1 MSREIS
7 DAIHLG
13 SLEVF
18 HSMGEVDTCIREAK
32 KALCEHNVKEALQK
46 LKPFKKSLSST
57 DNVSLIQAF
66 ADAYLDDGQLEKA
79 YPLLSRACELDAD
92 GKQGGS
98 EKFFTLGQATGGQT
112 GLSIL
117 LQGIENISKE
127 AGEELNQ
134 EQTDKIV
141 SGLLSMIEIWM
152 TDLCMEAEA
161 ETQCEEL
168 LGKAMEIS
176 DGKSPEVWSMLG
188 SVRISQQ
195 RFAEAIEAFTQSWN
209 FFEIKRQDIER
220 RSKAMEASS
229 YEEHVQ
235 LLQPLLSLAK
245 MCIEMGLYDISLN
258 ILNVVTDIDE
268 DNLEAYYLQGFTY
281 YMISKMEMFKLT
293 NPDVVVKPENM
304 LEFNQHF
311 KELSLDLNNESLS
324 ETIHEAKIA
333 LSFAFRLGQNV
344 GAMDELTYELVAGT
358 EEILDELGG
367 PLSDQELAAVRKG
380 ADGADIRDPDA
391 MLDELCNEDI

>member
-1 MSREIS
+1 MSDIES
-7 DAIHLG
+7 
-13 SLEVF
+13 
-18 HSMGEVDTCIREAK
+18 CIQEAK
-32 KALCEHNVKEALQK
+32 KALCEHDVKEALK
-46 LKPFKKSLSST
+46 RLKPLKKSLKST
-57 DNVSLIQAF
+57 DNVSLIQVF

-92 GKQGGS
+92 GSRGGS
-98 EKFFTLGQATGGQT
+98 EKFFTLGQATGGQM

-117 LQGIENISKE
+117 LQGIENVSKE

-141 SGLLSMIEIWM
+141 GGLLSMIEIWM
-152 TDLCMEAEA
+152 TDLCMETEAEA
-161 ETQCEEL
+161 QCEEL
-168 LGKAMEIS
+168 LGKAMEICE
-176 DGKSPEVWSMLG
+176 GKSPEVWSMLG

-195 RFAEAIEAFTQSWN
+195 RYAEAIEAFTQSWN
-209 FFEIKRQDIER
+209 FFEIKRQDIESR
-220 RSKAMEASS
+220 ARTMETSS

-258 ILNVVTDIDE
+258 ILNAVTDIDE

-311 KELSLDLNNESLS
+311 KELSLDLNNETLS
-324 ETIHEAKIA
+324 ETIHEAKVA
-333 LSFAFRLGQNV
+333 LSFAYKLGQNV
-344 GAMDELTYELVAGT
+344 AAMDELTYELVAGT
-358 EEILDELGG
+358 KEILDELGG
-367 PLSDQELAAVRKG
+367 PLSDQDLAAVRKG
-380 ADGADIRDPDA
+380 TDTGDLRDTD

>member
-1 MSREIS
+1 MSDVE
-7 DAIHLG
+7 
-13 SLEVF
+13 
-18 HSMGEVDTCIREAK
+18 TCIKEAK
-32 KALCEHNVKEALQK
+32 KALCEHNAKEALQK
-46 LKPFKKSLSST
+46 LKPFKKSLKNT
-57 DNVSLIQAF
+57 DNVRLIQTF

-92 GKQGGS
+92 GTQGGS

-117 LQGIENISKE
+117 LQGIENVSKE
-127 AGEELNQ
+127 AGDELNQ
-134 EQTDKIV
+134 DQTDKIV
-141 SGLLSMIEIWM
+141 GGLLSMIEIWM
-152 TDLCMEAEA
+152 TDLCLEGEAEA
-161 ETQCEEL
+161 QCEEL

-176 DGKSPEVWSMLG
+176 EGKSPEVWSMLG

-209 FFEIKRQDIER
+209 FFEIKRQDIEE
-220 RSKAMEASS
+220 RSRAMEASS

-281 YMISKMEMFKLT
+281 YMIAKMEMFKLT

-324 ETIHEAKIA
+324 EAIQEAKVA
-333 LSFAFRLGQNV
+333 LSFAYKLGQKV
-344 GAMDELTYELVAGT
+344 GTMDELTYELVAGT
-358 EEILDELGG
+358 KEILDELGG

-380 ADGADIRDPDA
+380 ADNADIRDSDA